1 MQLLVTSSF
10 YQFTQN
16 CTDVFNAAE
25 EAKLCSRPENYERNL
40 DPSRTCAFR
49 RLQPWRRRCAGLT
62 CSSISLMDDAAIEN
76 LSKVQGPAAPGA
88 LLIGCDLLGCQFIPH
103 RSSSEGSGGWSAA
116 FHQVHSDII
125 LGPQR
130 FLPVITLAFKKEH
143 WRTITRPARA
153 FQLFR
158 LSLPVSRIVGLFQL
172 RHQRFMAARQ
182 AEVDAG
188 IFNNVRK
195 ADLTNMKIP
204 RWWRIPPIAG

>member
-1 MQLLVTSSF
+1 LGAIYASSF
-10 YQFTQN
+10 HIDPALKVAAVGLLPFIRFT
-16 CTDVFNAAE
+16 
-25 EAKLCSRPENYERNL
+25 P
-40 DPSRTCAFR
+40 
-49 RLQPWRRRCAGLT
+49 
-62 CSSISLMDDAAIEN
+62 
-76 LSKVQGPAAPGA
+76 
-88 LLIGCDLLGCQFIPH
+88 
-103 RSSSEGSGGWSAA
+103 
-116 FHQVHSDII
+116 DII

-130 FLPVITLAFKKEH
+130 FLPVITLAFKKEP